1 MKLIFD
7 KLLNQNINV
16 IHYENVQN
24 LGIEMLKVVKS
35 KNHGVPN

>member
-7 KLLNQNINV
+7 KLLNKNSNV
-16 IHYENVQN
+16 TYYENVQN

-35 KNHGVPN
+35 ENHGVPN